1 MTSANFA
8 AAQQRVA
15 ARQQARTAAAEARI
29 AQQRNEAAAG
39 PLRRLPSPFAQAV
52 LSLKSQWDSIKG
64 RDGTRPAFRVG
75 QVDAELLD
83 EELLELFKG
92 QVGEALKYYGPHLRD
107 DWIAEIMLGVRSILF
122 KLTLWDHDA
131 SYGAALQNLRYTDA
145 REKSLVPTP
154 PQRWQK
160 ALYGLFSVGGRYAW
174 EKWETYLADI
184 EGSYDEEPSPLV
196 RLLSRFSSLASNT
209 HSIVAFASFLVFLVD
224 GKYRTILD
232 RILRLRLLPTTS
244 HVSREVSFE
253 YLNRQL
259 VWHAFTEF
267 LLFILPLVGISRWKR
282 WIARCWRKIR
292 STLRPSTSEQDNED
306 TNTKGELHFL
316 PERTCG
322 ICYQD
327 QNPTS
332 AAEGEIAAIAGASSG
347 VIGSAATDITNP
359 YEALPCGCVYCFVCL
374 AQRVDAEDGEG
385 WTCLRC
391 GEIVKECRP
400 WHGDVVQEAS
410 RPSSGKSVSFT
421 EDTKGP
427 DDHFER
433 LDPMP
438 VRDEE
443 EERGEPGIERDV
455 DETSHEESGSDVPHD
470 SERWTGA
477 CTSSS
482 EDEAQEHLR
491 RKDLDTVP

>member
-15 ARQQARTAAAEARI
+15 ARQQARAAAAQARV

-39 PLRRLPSPFAQAV
+39 ILGHLPSPFARAA
-52 LSLKSQWDSIKG
+52 LSLKSQCDSIKG
-64 RDGTRPAFRVG
+64 RDGARPAFRVG

-83 EELLELFKG
+83 EELLELLKG

-107 DWIAEIMLGVRSILF
+107 DWIAEIMVGLRAMLF

-145 REKSLVPTP
+145 RQQSLVPNP

-174 EKWETYLADI
+174 EKWEAYLAGI
-184 EGSYDEEPSPLV
+184 EGSFDEGPSPLV
-196 RLLSRFSSLASNT
+196 RRLSKLSSLASNT
-209 HSIVAFASFLVFLVD
+209 HSIVALASFLVFLVD

-244 HVSREVSFE
+244 QLSREVSFE

-282 WIARCWRKIR
+282 WVGRCWRMIR
-292 STLRPSTSEQDNED
+292 STMHPSSNQQDAGD
-306 TNTKGELHFL
+306 TRSKGELHFL

-332 AAEGEIAAIAGASSG
+332 AAEGEIAAISGASSG

-374 AQRVDAEDGEG
+374 AQRIDAEDGEG

-391 GEIVKECRP
+391 GEVVKECRP
-400 WHGDVVQEAS
+400 WHGDVVQEPS

-427 DDHFER
+427 DGSFKR
-433 LDPMP
+433 LEPMP
-438 VRDEE
+438 VRDEKE
-443 EERGEPGIERDV
+443 EQIEGEIEHEV
-455 DETSHEESGSDVPHD
+455 DETSHGESGTDVLHE
-470 SERWTGA
+470 SAHWTETG
-477 CTSSS
+477 TSSS
-482 EDEAQEHLR
+482 GNETQDHFQG
-491 RKDLDTVP
+491 KDLNAVP